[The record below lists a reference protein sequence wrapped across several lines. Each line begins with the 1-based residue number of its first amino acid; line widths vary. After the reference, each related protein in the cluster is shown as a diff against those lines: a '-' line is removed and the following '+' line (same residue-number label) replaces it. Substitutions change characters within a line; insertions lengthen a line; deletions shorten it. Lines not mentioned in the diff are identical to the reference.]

1 MPGYIIKQI
10 DSIGLAKKQN
20 PVFVFDKQND
30 KFNFNDDKIDNP
42 TEIVE
47 IAGVNI
53 AVMPN

>member
-42 TEIVE
+42 TEIV
-47 IAGVNI
+47 
-53 AVMPN
+53 